1 MNGPQVG
8 QKEDSFNSYFK
19 VYGTNYTLAK
29 KKGGPHQ
36 QEPWQ
41 TKGKPQPIRKQDDV
55 Y

>member
-29 KKGGPHQ
+29 KKRGSTPARTLADKG
-36 QEPWQ
+36 Q
-41 TKGKPQPIRKQDDV
+41 TSTNKKAG
-55 Y
+55 